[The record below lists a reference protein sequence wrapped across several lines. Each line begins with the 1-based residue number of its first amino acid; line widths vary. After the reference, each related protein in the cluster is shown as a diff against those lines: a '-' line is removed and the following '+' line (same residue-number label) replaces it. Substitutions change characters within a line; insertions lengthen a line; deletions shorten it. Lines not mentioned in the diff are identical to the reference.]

1 MQTNPITNMTHDPD
15 PTGINPRDRRA
26 VQRIPEDDD
35 RGDLVRVAED
45 ITRQEGGGVVRDL
58 TPLGVAAEH
67 DFGVWTLGEGLLG
80 EVGPT
85 IVDVQSA
92 K

>member
-1 MQTNPITNMTHDPD
+1 
-15 PTGINPRDRRA
+15 
-26 VQRIPEDDD
+26 
-35 RGDLVRVAED
+35 
-45 ITRQEGGGVVRDL
+45 VVRDL